1 MKLPDLSINK
11 PVTVIMIFLGI
22 VLMGLISL
30 GRLPQ
35 ELFPAIS
42 YPQLTIVTTYE
53 NAAPEEVETLITKII
68 EEAVGTVGSLKRI
81 SSTSKEGVSLV
92 TTEFN
97 WGTNMDF
104 ASLGVREKIDL
115 VKERLPIGSADP
127 IVMKFNPF
135 ELPVMTLSVTGE
147 KTPSE
152 LLKLTR
158 KFIKDELEKV
168 PGVASCNIT
177 GGLEREIIVS
187 IDQARLRASGI
198 GINKIVEAL
207 KSSNLN
213 YPAGNIEEHF
223 YEYLIRTIGEF
234 EIISQIK
241 DTVVGTDEL
250 EGQKALLESM
260 EAQKKKEGMTR
271 LVYLKD
277 LGEVKDTF
285 QERTSISRFNGKENI
300 SVSILKQAG
309 ANTLQVA
316 DNVKKRIND
325 VKKDLPKDINLI
337 IVYDQSIFIRKSIRD
352 VGDAAWQGG
361 LLAFL
366 VLWLFLKK
374 LKPALIV
381 AMSIPISIMITF
393 TLMYFSGISLN
404 MLSLGGLALGIGMLV
419 DAGIVVIENISNH
432 IQSGKELKEAARIG
446 ANEVESPI
454 WGSVMT
460 TVVVFLPMIFV
471 TGIAGQLFKEVA
483 ITVTYSLM
491 ASLYVSLALIPLF
504 VTLGN
509 KKKKLSSGEEAPM
522 AEGSEF
528 KLIKWMGA
536 VYGKSLPVVLKNK
549 KLVIFGALVLFL
561 FSMVIFQFLN
571 KEFMPKID
579 QREFAMKVN
588 LMTGTRL
595 EITDSSVRKIE
606 EKLLNNKDV
615 DSIAVTIG
623 SSKQKGMG
631 DMVETLG
638 SHQANIIINLKK
650 GKEKGKLNTSQI
662 IQNLKKELDKE
673 NLEGAEIEYILQDSI
688 FKSALMGSAP
698 ILIEIKG
705 QDLGLT
711 KKLYEEL
718 RFELAKIPGIY
729 GIRTSLAPPAPETKV
744 NIIKDKAALYN
755 LSVGSIAQAAHV
767 AIKGITATQFK
778 EQGKEIDIKVRLR
791 PEDRK
796 KLSSI
801 RNILVHSPLGID
813 IPLSEVAYISH
824 GVGPSEI
831 KRLDQ
836 QRIILMT
843 ANVTGRPV
851 DKVIRDVNKA
861 IDSIMAKYANIKKQA
876 AKQIEKDF
884 TIQLAGENQ
893 EMKESFLS
901 LMFALILS
909 VLLVYMIMASEFES
923 FWQPFIIMFTLPLS
937 LIGVAWILFLTHTPI
952 SVVVILGVITL
963 GGVVVDN
970 GIVLIDKVN
979 ALKNE
984 GKDIVT
990 AVSEAG
996 SSRLRPIMMTSFT
1009 TVLGLLPLALGLGE
1023 GSELQ
1028 APMAITVMGGLT
1040 VCTFLTLFVIPALY
1054 VIAATWLEKRKGKV
1068 VPVAVQGAPGA
1079 IKIEP
1084 IKIVSGREP
1093 LQASEPEIVKDI
1105 IVMPL
1110 KALEKPQIFKIES
1123 APEKQEEPKL
1133 AQLTKRQIQLLEYIK
1148 KSGKI
1153 TRKEYSDLFR
1163 ISIPTAARD
1172 LRQLMDKGF
1181 LKAEGPLGP
1190 GRWYELK
1197 QL

>member
-11 PVTVIMIFLGI
+11 PVTVTMIFLGI
-22 VLMGLISL
+22 VLMGSISL

-53 NAAPEEVETLITKII
+53 NAAPEEVETLITKIV
-68 EEAVGTVGSLKRI
+68 EEAVGTVGNLKRV
-81 SSTSKEGVSLV
+81 SSASKEGISLV

-115 VKERLPIGSADP
+115 IKERLPLGSQDP

-152 LLKLTR
+152 LLKLTK

-177 GGLEREIIVS
+177 GGLEREIVVS
-187 IDQARLRASGI
+187 VDQARLRASGI
-198 GINKIVEAL
+198 AINKIVDAL

-213 YPAGNIEEHF
+213 YPAGTIEEHF

-234 EIISQIK
+234 EVVSQIK
-241 DTVVGTDEL
+241 DTVVGVDEPEDQKTTL
-250 EGQKALLESM
+250 ENQES
-260 EAQKKKEGMTR
+260 QKKKEESAR

-277 LGEVKDTF
+277 IAEVKDTF
-285 QERTSISRFNGKENI
+285 QERTSISRFNGQENI

-309 ANTLQVA
+309 SNTLQVA
-316 DNVKKRIND
+316 DNIKKRLNDIKKELPNGINA
-325 VKKDLPKDINLI
+325 I
-337 IVYDQSIFIRKSIRD
+337 IVYDQAIFIRKSIRD

-361 LLAFL
+361 FLAFL

-381 AMSIPISIMITF
+381 ALSIPISIMITF

-432 IQSGKELKEAARIG
+432 IQSGKELKEAARVG

-504 VTLGN
+504 VTIG
-509 KKKKLSSGEEAPM
+509 KKKKANP
-522 AEGSEF
+522 AETALMGVGSEF
-528 KLIKWMGA
+528 KLVKWMGNI
-536 VYGKSLPVVLKNK
+536 YGRSLPITLKNK
-549 KLVIFGALVLFL
+549 KLIIFGALVLFL
-561 FSMVIFQFLN
+561 FSMIIFRFLN

-579 QREFAMKVN
+579 QREFVMKVN

-606 EKLLNNKDV
+606 ERLLNNKDV
-615 DSIAVTIG
+615 DSIAVNIG
-623 SSKQKGMG
+623 STKEKSMG
-631 DMVETLG
+631 DVVETLG
-638 SHQANIIINLKK
+638 SYQANIIVNLKK

-673 NLEGAEIEYILQDSI
+673 NLEGAEIEYILQESV

-698 ILIEIKG
+698 IAIEIKG
-705 QDLGLT
+705 QDLNFT

-718 RFELAKIPGIY
+718 HFELVKIPGIY

-755 LSVGSIAQAAHV
+755 LSVGSISQAAHI
-767 AIKGITATQFK
+767 AIKGVTATKFK
-778 EQGKEIDIKVRLR
+778 EQGREIDIKVRLR
-791 PEDRK
+791 AEDRK

-813 IPLSEVAYISH
+813 VPLSEVAYITH

-836 QRIILMT
+836 QRVILMT
-843 ANVTGRPV
+843 ANVTGRPI
-851 DKVIRDVNKA
+851 DKVIGDVNKI
-861 IDSIMAKYANIKKQA
+861 IDAIMASHADIKKQA
-876 AKQIEKDF
+876 ARQVEKDF
-884 TIQLAGENQ
+884 TIKLAGENQ
-893 EMKESFLS
+893 EMKESFFS

-909 VLLVYMIMASEFES
+909 IVLVYMIMASEFES

-937 LIGVAWILFLTHTPI
+937 LIGVSWILFLTHTPI
-952 SVVVILGVITL
+952 SVVVILGVIML

-979 ALKNE
+979 VLRNE
-984 GKDIVT
+984 GNDLVT
-990 AVSEAG
+990 AVSKAG
-996 SSRLRPIMMTSFT
+996 SNRLRPIMMTSFT

-1054 VIAATWLEKRKGKV
+1054 TVSAEWLDRKKLQAAA
-1068 VPVAVQGAPGA
+1068 PVASLIAVLP
-1079 IKIEP
+1079 EP
-1084 IKIVSGREP
+1084 KPVK
-1093 LQASEPEIVKDI
+1093 SEPVIVVQLEPKSAKEIVI
-1105 IVMPL
+1105 MPT
-1110 KALEKPQIFKIES
+1110 KALEKPQVFEFKPLPKKE
-1123 APEKQEEPKL
+1123 EKLKSP
-1133 AQLTKRQIQLLEYIK
+1133 QLTRRQDQLLEYIRK
-1148 KSGKI
+1148 AGKI
-1153 TRKEYSDLFR
+1153 TRKEYSDLFK

-1172 LRQLMDKGF
+1172 LRYLMDKGF

-1197 QL
+1197 

>member
-11 PVTVIMIFLGI
+11 PVTVTMIFLGI

-68 EEAVGTVGSLKRI
+68 EEAVGTVGNLKRI
-81 SSTSKEGVSLV
+81 SSNSKEGISLV

-115 VKERLPIGSADP
+115 VKERLPLGSSDP

-147 KTPSE
+147 KTSSE
-152 LLKLTR
+152 LLKLTK

-177 GGLEREIIVS
+177 GGLEREIVVS

-198 GINKIVEAL
+198 GINRIVDAL

-213 YPAGNIEEHF
+213 YPAGTIEEHF

-241 DTVVGTDEL
+241 DTVVGTDEPERERPAL
-250 EGQKALLESM
+250 ENL
-260 EAQKKKEGMTR
+260 EAQKKKEEKAR
-271 LVYLKD
+271 LVYLRD
-277 LGEVKDTF
+277 IAEIKDTF
-285 QERTSISRFNGKENI
+285 QERASISRFNGKENI
-300 SVSILKQAG
+300 SVAILKQAG
-309 ANTLQVA
+309 SNTLQVA
-316 DNVKKRIND
+316 DKIKKRLND
-325 VKKDLPKDINLI
+325 IKKDLHEGINVN

-374 LKPALIV
+374 LKPSLIV

-393 TLMYFSGISLN
+393 TLMYFSGITLN

-432 IQSGKELKEAARIG
+432 IQSGKELKEAARQG

-504 VTLGN
+504 VTIGRR
-509 KKKKLSSGEEAPM
+509 KKKPGSGEEAPM
-522 AEGSEF
+522 GVGSEF
-528 KLIKWMGA
+528 KLVKWMGTM
-536 VYGKSLPVVLKNK
+536 YGKSLPVALKNK
-549 KLVIFGALVLFL
+549 KLIILGALVLFL
-561 FSMVIFQFLN
+561 FSMIIFRFLN

-579 QREFAMKVN
+579 QREFVMKVN
-588 LMTGTRL
+588 LPTGTKL

-615 DSIAVTIG
+615 YSVAVTIG
-623 SSKQKGMG
+623 SSKEKGAG
-631 DMVETLG
+631 DMIETLG
-638 SHQANIIINLKK
+638 SHQANIIVNLKK
-650 GKEKGKLNTSQI
+650 GKEKGKFATAEI

-673 NLEGAEIEYILQDSI
+673 NLEGAEVEYILQESI

-698 ILIEIKG
+698 IVIEIKG
-705 QDLGLT
+705 YNLNFI

-718 RFELAKIPGIY
+718 HFGLAKIPGVY

-755 LSVGSIAQAAHV
+755 LSVASISQAAHI
-767 AIKGITATQFK
+767 AIKGVTATKFK
-778 EQGKEIDIKVRLR
+778 EEGREINIKVRLR

-801 RNILVHSPLGID
+801 RSILVHSPLGID
-813 IPLSEVAYISH
+813 VPLSEVAYISH

-836 QRIILMT
+836 QRVIMMT
-843 ANVTGRPV
+843 ANVTGRALN
-851 DKVIRDVNKA
+851 KVIDDANKT
-861 IDSIMAKYANIKKQA
+861 IDSVMASHADIKKQA
-876 AKQIEKDF
+876 ARQVEKDF

-937 LIGVAWILFLTHTPI
+937 LIGVAWVLFLTHTPI
-952 SVVVILGVITL
+952 SVVVILGIIML

-970 GIVLIDKVN
+970 GIVLIDKINV
-979 ALKNE
+979 LRNE
-984 GKDIVT
+984 GKDLIT
-990 AVSEAG
+990 AVSQAG
-996 SSRLRPIMMTSFT
+996 SNRLRPIMMTSFT

-1054 VIAATWLEKRKGKV
+1054 ITAAAWLEKRKPQVAPIV
-1068 VPVAVQGAPGA
+1068 VSTEFEPV
-1079 IKIEP
+1079 KIEP
-1084 IKIVSGREP
+1084 EP
-1093 LQASEPEIVKDI
+1093 AKEII
-1105 IVMPL
+1105 IMPT
-1110 KALEKPQIFKIES
+1110 KALEKPQVFKIG
-1123 APEKQEEPKL
+1123 PLPKKQEEPKG
-1133 AQLTKRQIQLLEYIK
+1133 AQLTKRQVQLLERIK
-1148 KSGKI
+1148 ETGKI
-1153 TRKEYSDLFR
+1153 TRKEYADLFK

-1172 LRQLMDKGF
+1172 LRYLMDKGF

-1197 QL
+1197 

>member
-1 MKLPDLSINK
+1 MKLPDLSINR

-81 SSTSKEGVSLV
+81 SSTSKEGISLV

-115 VKERLPIGSADP
+115 VKERLPLGSADP

-147 KTPSE
+147 KTPLE

-177 GGLEREIIVS
+177 GGLEREIVVS
-187 IDQARLRASGI
+187 IDQARLRASGV

-207 KSSNLN
+207 KASNLN

-241 DTVVGTDEL
+241 DTVVGSDEP
-250 EGQKALLESM
+250 ESQRSLLENL
-260 EAQKKKEGMTR
+260 EAQKKKEEMVR

-277 LGEVKDTF
+277 IGEVKDTF

-309 ANTLQVA
+309 SNTLQVA
-316 DNVKKRIND
+316 DSIKKRIND
-325 VKKDLPKDINLI
+325 IKKDLPKSINLN

-381 AMSIPISIMITF
+381 ALSIPISIMITF

-504 VTLGN
+504 VTLSSR
-509 KKKKLSSGEEAPM
+509 KKPGSVEEAPM
-522 AEGSEF
+522 TEGSEF
-528 KLIKWMGA
+528 KLVKWMGS

-549 KLVIFGALVLFL
+549 KLVIFGVLILFL
-561 FSMVIFQFLN
+561 FSMIIFRFLN
-571 KEFMPKID
+571 KEFMPKVD

-595 EITDSSVRKIE
+595 EITDSSIRKIE

-615 DSIAVTIG
+615 DSIAITIG
-623 SSKQKGMG
+623 SSKERGMG
-631 DMVETLG
+631 DMIETLG
-638 SHQANIIINLKK
+638 SHQANIIVNLKK
-650 GKEKGKLNTSQI
+650 GKQKGKLNTSQI

-698 ILIEIKG
+698 IVIEIKG
-705 QDLGLT
+705 QDLSFT

-767 AIKGITATQFK
+767 AIKGITATKFK
-778 EQGKEIDIKVRLR
+778 EQGREIDIKVRLR

-796 KLSSI
+796 KLSSV
-801 RNILVHSPLGID
+801 RNILIHSPLGID
-813 IPLSEVAYISH
+813 VPLSEVAYISH

-843 ANVTGRPV
+843 ANVTGRPI
-851 DKVIRDVNKA
+851 DKVIGDVNKA
-861 IDSIMAKYANIKKQA
+861 IDSIMDKYADIKKQA

-901 LMFALILS
+901 LMFTLILS
-909 VLLVYMIMASEFES
+909 VLLVYMIMASQFES

-937 LIGVAWILFLTHTPI
+937 LIGVAWILFLTHTSI
-952 SVVVILGVITL
+952 SVVVILGVIML
-963 GGVVVDN
+963 GGVVVNN
-970 GIVLIDKVN
+970 GIVLIDKIN
-979 ALKNE
+979 ILRSKE
-984 GKDIVT
+984 KDLLT
-990 AVSEAG
+990 AVIQAG
-996 SSRLRPIMMTSFT
+996 SNRLRPIMMTSFT
-1009 TVLGLLPLALGLGE
+1009 TVLGLLPLALGLGQ

-1028 APMAITVMGGLT
+1028 APMAIAVMGGLI
-1040 VCTFLTLFVIPALY
+1040 VCTFLTLFVIPTLY
-1054 VIAATWLEKRKGKV
+1054 TMTATWLERKKEQ
-1068 VPVAVQGAPGA
+1068 VASVTAQAAPEA

-1084 IKIVSGREP
+1084 VKVVSGNEP
-1093 LQASEPEIVKDI
+1093 LQIDEPEVVKDV

-1110 KALEKPQIFKIES
+1110 KALEKPQVFKIEY
-1123 APEKQEEPKL
+1123 APKKQEEPKNI
-1133 AQLTKRQIQLLEYIK
+1133 QLTKRQIQLLEYIK
-1148 KSGKI
+1148 TSGRI
-1153 TRKEYSDLFR
+1153 TRKEYADLFK

-1172 LRQLMDKGF
+1172 LRHLMDKGF

-1197 QL
+1197 

>member
-11 PVTVIMIFLGI
+11 PVTVTMIFLGI

-42 YPQLTIVTTYE
+42 YPQLTIATTYE

-68 EEAVGTVGSLKRI
+68 EETVGTVGNLKRV
-81 SSTSKEGVSLV
+81 SSTSKEGISLV

-115 VKERLPIGSADP
+115 VKERLPLGSADP

-135 ELPVMTLSVTGE
+135 ELPVMTLSVTGD

-177 GGLEREIIVS
+177 GGLEREIVVS

-198 GINKIVEAL
+198 AINKIVDAL

-213 YPAGNIEEHF
+213 YPAGTIEERF

-234 EIISQIK
+234 EIIPQIK
-241 DTVVGTDEL
+241 DTVVGTDEP
-250 EGQKALLESM
+250 ENQKSASENQ
-260 EAQKKKEGMTR
+260 EDQKRKEERAR

-277 LGEVKDTF
+277 IAEVKDTF
-285 QERTSISRFNGKENI
+285 QERASISRFNGKENI
-300 SVSILKQAG
+300 AVSILKQAG
-309 ANTLQVA
+309 SNTLQAA
-316 DNVKKRIND
+316 DNVKKRINLI
-325 VKKDLPKDINLI
+325 KKDLPSGITLN
-337 IVYDQSIFIRKSIRD
+337 IVYDQSVFIKKSIRD

-361 LLAFL
+361 FLAFL

-381 AMSIPISIMITF
+381 ATSIPISIMITF

-432 IQSGKELKEAARIG
+432 IQAGKELKEAARVG

-504 VTLGN
+504 VTIG
-509 KKKKLSSGEEAPM
+509 KKKKTGSGPEAPM
-522 AEGSEF
+522 GADSEF
-528 KLIKWMGA
+528 KLIKWMGT
-536 VYGKSLPVVLKNK
+536 VYSRYLPAALKHK
-549 KLVIFGALVLFL
+549 WLVISGAIVLFL
-561 FSMVIFQFLN
+561 FSMVIFRFLN
-571 KEFMPKID
+571 QEFMPKVD
-579 QREFAMKVN
+579 QREFVMKVN

-595 EITDSSVRKIE
+595 EITDSAVKKIE

-615 DSIAVTIG
+615 SSVSVAIG
-623 SSKQKGMG
+623 SSKERAMG
-631 DMVETLG
+631 DVVETLG
-638 SHQANIIINLKK
+638 SHQASIIVNLKK
-650 GKEKGKLNTSQI
+650 GKEKGKLNTAQI

-673 NLEGAEIEYILQDSI
+673 NLEGAEVEYILQDSI

-698 ILIEIKG
+698 IVIEIKG
-705 QDLGLT
+705 HDLNFT

-718 RFELAKIPGIY
+718 RFSLSKIPGVY

-755 LSVGSIAQAAHV
+755 LSVGSISQAAHIAV
-767 AIKGITATQFK
+767 KGVTATKFK
-778 EQGKEIDIKVRLR
+778 EEGREIDIKVRLR

-796 KLSSI
+796 RLSSV
-801 RNILVHSPLGID
+801 RNILIHSPLGID
-813 IPLSEVAYISH
+813 VPLSEVAYISH

-836 QRIILMT
+836 QRVILMT
-843 ANVTGRPV
+843 ANVTGRPL
-851 DKVIRDVNKA
+851 DKVIGDVNKT
-861 IDSIMAKYANIKKQA
+861 IDSTMARHADIKKKA
-876 AKQIEKDF
+876 AKQVEKDF
-884 TIQLAGENQ
+884 TIELAGENQ

-937 LIGVAWILFLTHTPI
+937 LIGVTWVLFLTHTPI

-979 ALKNE
+979 NLRAE
-984 GKDIVT
+984 GKNIVT
-990 AVSEAG
+990 AVAQAG
-996 SSRLRPIMMTSFT
+996 SNRLRPIMMTSFT

-1054 VIAATWLEKRKGKV
+1054 VAAAEWLERRR
-1068 VPVAVQGAPGA
+1068 PQAPQA
-1079 IKIEP
+1079 AP
-1084 IKIVSGREP
+1084 ITAP
-1093 LQASEPEIVKDI
+1093 
-1105 IVMPL
+1105 VMPEPPVKTEPAAIIQPEPKPVMDIVVIPS
-1110 KALEKPQIFKIES
+1110 KALAQEKPQPVQAQDLPK
-1123 APEKQEEPKL
+1123 KQEEPKGPY
-1133 AQLTKRQIQLLEYIK
+1133 LTKRHSRLLEHIK
-1148 KSGKI
+1148 KAGRI
-1153 TRKEYSDLFR
+1153 TRKEYSDLFN
-1163 ISIPTAARD
+1163 ISVPTAARD
-1172 LRQLMDKGF
+1172 LRYLMDKGF

-1197 QL
+1197 

>member
-11 PVTVIMIFLGI
+11 PVTVTMIFLGI

-68 EEAVGTVGSLKRI
+68 EEAVGTVGNLKRI
-81 SSTSKEGVSLV
+81 SSTSKEGISLV

-115 VKERLPIGSADP
+115 IKERLPLGSADP

-147 KTPSE
+147 KAPSE

-177 GGLEREIIVS
+177 GGLEREIVVS

-198 GINKIVEAL
+198 AINKVVDAL

-213 YPAGNIEEHF
+213 YPAGTIEEHF

-234 EIISQIK
+234 EVVSQIK
-241 DTVVGTDEL
+241 DTVVGSDEP
-250 EGQKALLESM
+250 ENQKTSPADS
-260 EAQKKKEGMTR
+260 EAQKKKEENKR

-277 LGEVKDTF
+277 ISEVKDTF

-300 SVSILKQAG
+300 SVGILKQAG
-309 ANTLQVA
+309 SNTLQVA
-316 DNVKKRIND
+316 DRIKKRLGDI
-325 VKKDLPKDINLI
+325 KKDLPGGIEVS

-361 LLAFL
+361 LLAFF

-381 AMSIPISIMITF
+381 SMSIPISIMITF

-432 IQSGKELKEAARIG
+432 IQSGKELKEATRVG

-504 VTLGN
+504 VTIGKN
-509 KKKKLSSGEEAPM
+509 KKAGLNEKAPM
-522 AEGSEF
+522 GIGSEF
-528 KLIKWMGA
+528 RLVKWMGDA
-536 VYGKSLPVVLKNK
+536 YGKSLPVALKNK
-549 KLVIFGALVLFL
+549 KLIILGALVLFL
-561 FSMVIFQFLN
+561 FSMIVFRFLN

-579 QREFAMKVN
+579 QREFVMKVN
-588 LMTGTRL
+588 LMTGARL
-595 EITDSSVRKIE
+595 EITDSVIRKIE
-606 EKLLNNKDV
+606 KKLLSNKDV
-615 DSIAVTIG
+615 HSAAVIIG
-623 SSKQKGMG
+623 SSKEKGTG
-631 DMVETLG
+631 DMIETLG
-638 SHQANIIINLKK
+638 AHQASIIVNLKK
-650 GKEKGKLNTSQI
+650 GREKGKLNTSQI

-673 NLEGAEIEYILQDSI
+673 NLEGAEVEYILQESI

-698 ILIEIKG
+698 IVIEIKG
-705 QDLGLT
+705 QDLNFT

-718 RFELAKIPGIY
+718 YAGLAKIPGAY

-755 LSVGSIAQAAHV
+755 LSVGSISQAAHV
-767 AIKGITATQFK
+767 AVKGVTATKFK
-778 EQGKEIDIKVRLR
+778 EEGREIDIKVRLR

-813 IPLSEVAYISH
+813 VPLSEVAYISH

-836 QRIILMT
+836 QRVILMT
-843 ANVTGRPV
+843 ANVAGRPL
-851 DKVIRDVNKA
+851 DKVIEDVNRT
-861 IDSIMAKYANIKKQA
+861 INSVMAQHADIKKQA
-876 AKQIEKDF
+876 ARQVEKDF

-952 SVVVILGVITL
+952 SVVVILGVIML
-963 GGVVVDN
+963 GGIVVDN
-970 GIVLIDKVN
+970 GIVLIDKINVIRR
-979 ALKNE
+979 E
-984 GKDIVT
+984 GKDLVT
-990 AVSEAG
+990 AVSQAG
-996 SSRLRPIMMTSFT
+996 ANRLRPIMMTSFT
-1009 TVLGLLPLALGLGE
+1009 TVLGLFPLALGLGE

-1054 VIAATWLEKRKGKV
+1054 TVAAGWLERKKLQAVPIAAAAPALE
-1068 VPVAVQGAPGA
+1068 PV
-1079 IKIEP
+1079 KTEP
-1084 IKIVSGREP
+1084 ISVGAVSDRP
-1093 LQASEPEIVKDI
+1093 LQTKDI
-1105 IVMPL
+1105 ITMPP
-1110 KALEKPQIFKIES
+1110 KALEKPYVGEGLKPS
-1123 APEKQEEPKL
+1123 PTEEAKPKGP
-1133 AQLTKRQIQLLEYIK
+1133 QLTKRQIQLLEHIK

-1153 TRKEYSDLFR
+1153 TRKEYSDLFK

-1172 LRQLMDKGF
+1172 LRDLMDKSF

-1197 QL
+1197 

>member
-11 PVTVIMIFLGI
+11 PVTVTMIFLGI

-68 EEAVGTVGSLKRI
+68 EEAVGTVSNLKRI

-115 VKERLPIGSADP
+115 IKERLPLGSSEP

-135 ELPVMTLSVTGE
+135 ELPVITLSITGE
-147 KTPSE
+147 KTPAE

-168 PGVASCNIT
+168 PGVASCSIS
-177 GGLEREIIVS
+177 GGLEREIVVLV
-187 IDQARLRASGI
+187 DQARLRASGI
-198 GINKIVEAL
+198 AINKIVDAL

-213 YPAGNIEEHF
+213 YPAGTIEEHF

-234 EIISQIK
+234 EVVSQIG
-241 DTVVGTDEL
+241 DTVVGADEIDKAKLATDSEEDL
-250 EGQKALLESM
+250 RD
-260 EAQKKKEGMTR
+260 KEEKQR

-277 LGEVKDTF
+277 VANVKDTF

-309 ANTLQVA
+309 SNTIKVA
-316 DNVKKRIND
+316 ENVRKRLVEI
-325 VKKDLPKDINLI
+325 KRDLPKGLNVN
-337 IVYDQSIFIRKSIRD
+337 IVYDQSIFIKKSIRD

-366 VLWLFLKK
+366 VLWLFLKR
-374 LKPALIV
+374 LKPSLIV
-381 AMSIPISIMITF
+381 AMAIPISIMITF
-393 TLMYFSGISLN
+393 ALMYFSGISLN

-432 IQSGKELKEAARIG
+432 IQAGEELREAARVG
-446 ANEVESPI
+446 ANEVVSPI

-491 ASLYVSLALIPLF
+491 ASLYVSLSLIPLF
-504 VTLGN
+504 VTIGGKRKR
-509 KKKKLSSGEEAPM
+509 KKAGSIDTAPM
-522 AEGSEF
+522 GVGSEF
-528 KLIKWMGA
+528 KLVKWMGDIYA
-536 VYGKSLPVVLKNK
+536 RGLPVVLKNK
-549 KLVIFGALVLFL
+549 AIIVIASFILFM
-561 FSMVIFQFLN
+561 FSMVVFSFLS

-579 QREFAMKVN
+579 QREFVMKVN
-588 LMTGTRL
+588 LITGTRL
-595 EITDSSVRKIE
+595 EITDSVVKKIE
-606 EKLLNNKDV
+606 SRLLKNRDV
-615 DSIAVTIG
+615 ASVAVTIG
-623 SSKQKGMG
+623 SSKEKAMG
-631 DMVETLG
+631 DVIETLG
-638 SHQANIIINLKK
+638 SHQANIIVNLKK
-650 GKEKGKLNTSQI
+650 GKEKGKLSTSEI
-662 IQNLKKELDKE
+662 IQGLKKELDKE
-673 NLEGAEIEYILQDSI
+673 NMEGAGIEYILQESI

-698 ILIEIKG
+698 IVIEIKG
-705 QDLGLT
+705 HDLNFT
-711 KKLYEEL
+711 KRLYEEVQQGL
-718 RFELAKIPGIY
+718 TRIVGIY
-729 GIRTSLAPPAPETKV
+729 GIMTSLAPPAPETKV
-744 NIIKDKAALYN
+744 NIIKDKTALYN
-755 LSVGSIAQAAHV
+755 LSVGAISQAAHV
-767 AIKGITATQFK
+767 ALKGVTATKFK
-778 EQGKEIDIKVRLR
+778 EQGREIDIKVRLR

-796 KLSSI
+796 RLSSV
-801 RNILVHSPLGID
+801 RNILIHSPLGID
-813 IPLSEVAYISH
+813 VPLSEVAYITH

-836 QRIILMT
+836 QRVILVT
-843 ANVTGRPV
+843 ANVAARPL
-851 DKVIRDVNKA
+851 DKVIEDVNKA
-861 IDSIMAKYANIKKQA
+861 VESVMAMHVDVKKQA
-876 AKQIEKDF
+876 VKQVEKDF

-893 EMKESFLS
+893 EMKESFMS

-923 FWQPFIIMFTLPLS
+923 FWQPFIIMFTVPLS
-937 LIGVAWILFLTHTPI
+937 LIGVAWTLYLTHTPI
-952 SVVVILGVITL
+952 SVVVILGIITL

-970 GIVLIDKVN
+970 GIVLIDKIN
-979 ALKNE
+979 GLRSE
-984 GKDIVT
+984 GKDLIA
-990 AVSEAG
+990 AVSQAG
-996 SSRLRPIMMTSFT
+996 KNRLRPIMMTSFT

-1040 VCTFLTLFVIPALY
+1040 VATLLTLFVIPSLY
-1054 VIAATWLEKRKGKV
+1054 TLAAGRLEKRVLAPEPAGV
-1068 VPVAVQGAPGA
+1068 VLTMPEPVRIEPVPVVTAVQPPEKESVFKPFPTQIVVMPTKA
-1079 IKIEP
+1079 IDKP
-1084 IKIVSGREP
+1084 ISIMPKK
-1093 LQASEPEIVKDI
+1093 EPEQK
-1105 IVMPL
+1105 
-1110 KALEKPQIFKIES
+1110 KPY
-1123 APEKQEEPKL
+1123 L
-1133 AQLTKRQIQLLEYIK
+1133 NKRHSQLLEHIK
-1148 KSGKI
+1148 NAGRI
-1153 TRKEYSDLFR
+1153 TRKEYADLFK
-1163 ISIPTAARD
+1163 ISVPTAARD
-1172 LRQLMDKGF
+1172 LK
-1181 LKAEGPLGP
+1181 
-1190 GRWYELK
+1190 
-1197 QL
+1197 

>member
-1 MKLPDLSINK
+1 
-11 PVTVIMIFLGI
+11 
-22 VLMGLISL
+22 
-30 GRLPQ
+30 
-35 ELFPAIS
+35 
-42 YPQLTIVTTYE
+42 
-53 NAAPEEVETLITKII
+53 
-68 EEAVGTVGSLKRI
+68 
-81 SSTSKEGVSLV
+81 
-92 TTEFN
+92 
-97 WGTNMDF
+97 
-104 ASLGVREKIDL
+104 
-115 VKERLPIGSADP
+115 
-127 IVMKFNPF
+127 
-135 ELPVMTLSVTGE
+135 
-147 KTPSE
+147 
-152 LLKLTR
+152 
-158 KFIKDELEKV
+158 
-168 PGVASCNIT
+168 
-177 GGLEREIIVS
+177 
-187 IDQARLRASGI
+187 
-198 GINKIVEAL
+198 
-207 KSSNLN
+207 
-213 YPAGNIEEHF
+213 
-223 YEYLIRTIGEF
+223 
-234 EIISQIK
+234 
-241 DTVVGTDEL
+241 
-250 EGQKALLESM
+250 
-260 EAQKKKEGMTR
+260 
-271 LVYLKD
+271 
-277 LGEVKDTF
+277 
-285 QERTSISRFNGKENI
+285 
-300 SVSILKQAG
+300 
-309 ANTLQVA
+309 
-316 DNVKKRIND
+316 
-325 VKKDLPKDINLI
+325 
-337 IVYDQSIFIRKSIRD
+337 
-352 VGDAAWQGG
+352 
-361 LLAFL
+361 
-366 VLWLFLKK
+366 
-374 LKPALIV
+374 
-381 AMSIPISIMITF
+381 MSIPISIMITF

-504 VTLGN
+504 VTLG

-528 KLIKWMGA
+528 KLVKWMGTA
-536 VYGKSLPVVLKNK
+536 YGKSLPVALKNK
-549 KLVIFGALVLFL
+549 KLIIFGALILFL
-561 FSMVIFQFLN
+561 FSLIIFKFLN

-595 EITDSSVRKIE
+595 EVTDSSVRKIE

-615 DSIAVTIG
+615 DSIAVNIG
-623 SSKQKGMG
+623 SSKEKGMG
-631 DMVETLG
+631 DMIETLG
-638 SHQANIIINLKK
+638 SHQANIIVNLKK

-698 ILIEIKG
+698 IVIEIKG
-705 QDLGLT
+705 QDLGFT
-711 KKLYEEL
+711 KKLYEEV

-744 NIIKDKAALYN
+744 NVIKDKAALYN

-767 AIKGITATQFK
+767 AIKGITATKFK
-778 EQGKEIDIKVRLR
+778 EQGREIDIKVRLR
-791 PEDRK
+791 SEDRK
-796 KLSSI
+796 KLSSV
-801 RNILVHSPLGID
+801 RNVLIHSPLGID
-813 IPLSEVAYISH
+813 VPLSEVAYISH

-851 DKVIRDVNKA
+851 DKVIGDVDKA
-861 IDSIMAKYANIKKQA
+861 INSIMAKYADIKKQA

-937 LIGVAWILFLTHTPI
+937 LMGVVWILFLTHTPI
-952 SVVVILGVITL
+952 SVVVILGVIML
-963 GGVVVDN
+963 GGIVVDN

-979 ALKNE
+979 VIRKE
-984 GKDIVT
+984 GKDFVA
-990 AVSEAG
+990 AVSQAG
-996 SSRLRPIMMTSFT
+996 SNRLRPIMMTSFT

-1028 APMAITVMGGLT
+1028 APMAIAVMGGLT

-1054 VIAATWLEKRKGKV
+1054 VIAATWLEKKKGQAA
-1068 VPVAVQGAPGA
+1068 PVATQAAVPEA
-1079 IKIEP
+1079 IKIESV
-1084 IKIVSGREP
+1084 KVAGSEP
-1093 LQASEPEIVKDI
+1093 LQIDKPEVVKDV

-1110 KALEKPQIFKIES
+1110 KALEEPQIFKIES
-1123 APEKQEEPKL
+1123 APRKQEEPKSE
-1133 AQLTKRQIQLLEYIK
+1133 QLTKRQVQLLEYIK

-1163 ISIPTAARD
+1163 ISVPTAARD
-1172 LRQLMDKGF
+1172 LRHLMDKGF

-1197 QL
+1197 A